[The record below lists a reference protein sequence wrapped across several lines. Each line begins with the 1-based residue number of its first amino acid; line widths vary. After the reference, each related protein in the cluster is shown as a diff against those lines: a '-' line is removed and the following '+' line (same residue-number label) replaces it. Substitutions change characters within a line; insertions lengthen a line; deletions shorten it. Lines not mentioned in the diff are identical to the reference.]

1 MTNTCQAVA
10 RRVSNVVSGLA
21 WGGDMDMRTDRKAA
35 KYRHCAWPA
44 HDRVSN
50 GAGAH
55 PHAAAQA
62 GGQPLR
68 PDLGTVLPGGLLHV
82 QAGEDAVAL
91 ARADVL
97 ARAQALA
104 RLDGAVGLYGG
115 AGLDAPA
122 GLQVHHAA
130 DGTAH
135 HDALPRAQA
144 ARAADIA
151 AHAQALVAG
160 DAAVHGQVPADEGA
174 GAHRERAA
182 AHHVP
187 RGAQVAAAV
196 QAALAADAGARADV
210 LTRHDGAA
218 GAYAAARVDGAARM
232 DHAIHLDTA
241 AHLYGAGEHHGLGLQ
256 AVHAEH
262 GVRGAELAQQPQR
275 VVHAAGGDE
284 LVQRLLVAH
293 AILDVAHEPA
303 EAVGARA
310 LGPKKLLGEFHATLQ
325 SLGVVAPRAARAPGA
340 S

>member
-91 ARADVL
+91 ARADVP
-97 ARAQALA
+97 AR
-104 RLDGAVGLYGG
+104 
-115 AGLDAPA
+115 
-122 GLQVHHAA
+122 
-130 DGTAH
+130 
-135 HDALPRAQA
+135 
-144 ARAADIA
+144 
-151 AHAQALVAG
+151 AQALVAG

-187 RGAQVAAAV
+187 RGAQVAAAVQRLLHLHAPVRAQVAAAV